1 MKLKKELIK
10 REIAGDVV
18 LVPVGKTVYEAN
30 GLFILNDVGAFLWDK
45 LAEGNMTEE
54 KLVDA
59 LLSEYDVAREVAEQ
73 DVARFVK
80 TVRDEGMLDD

>member
-45 LAEGNMTEE
+45 LPQAEDEDVLLEAVLREYEVTPETAKE
-54 KLVDA
+54 DITAFLQKL
-59 LLSEYDVAREVAEQ
+59 REM
-73 DVARFVK
+73 DII
-80 TVRDEGMLDD
+80 D

>member
-45 LAEGNMTEE
+45 LPQAEDEDVLLEAVLREYEVTPETAKE
-54 KLVDA
+54 DITAFLRKL
-59 LLSEYDVAREVAEQ
+59 REM
-73 DVARFVK
+73 DII
-80 TVRDEGMLDD
+80 D